1 MRFALGKIKQIGEK
15 VQTVNEY
22 LSFTHSDFVFS
33 RQVGPFTQQLALRQ
47 GEDTG
52 RFPDQHCVVQLSVS
66 RG

>member
-1 MRFALGKIKQIGEK
+1 MKFALGKTKETGEE

-33 RQVGPFTQQLALRQ
+33 RQVGPFTQQLGLRQ

-66 RG
+66 WG